1 MNAEFEKIVKEDSP
15 WHDPSN
21 TEWYLRDGALREVIE
36 ADKKGLYEPPKIK
49 FFLERDFFRQLID
62 NPDEYGVV
70 ILRGPRRIGKT
81 STLKYLIKEFLDRK
95 IDPNYF
101 VYLSLDRDE
110 LFIKN
115 GKKRFLRELIKTT
128 IETYRKGDKPLIIIL
143 DEVTFYEGWARAL
156 KNLIDEGVI
165 GPGIGVIATGSY
177 SLDLSSAKRE
187 LSGRFGPL
195 GEKFSGD
202 LFFFPRRFIEVAE
215 SSLGEEFKNF
225 VARNFGKFGR
235 RAGMIEY
242 LTGAQTKSNNLR
254 FNYEWILNQLIDNYY
269 DGLHDLF
276 ENIYTYTGGYP
287 KSFYDAIIS
296 KREGEIRIDDAR
308 YRDDIY
314 NLLITDSKKFDLSE
328 DVLGSILQ
336 KIEFPSMQISE
347 EHLAIQNVKKDEMQ
361 KYIHYLRASGLFEFT
376 PCISSPSQID
386 VKNLLVTPSREKMK
400 LVVTDSAAFI
410 SIYLCSRGIT
420 YDILEK
426 SKTVISENRKI
437 RELLFES
444 IVLSHLIRSPI
455 IRRSPLIENVGYI
468 LFEEK
473 EVVDALA
480 WYVNWKNEL
489 ILLAIEAKSK
499 GIKIKEIEEKSRILR
514 EEFNI
519 KRLIVVS
526 NNKEIEIN
534 KDYIIIPMEVSLL
547 FL

>member
-1 MNAEFEKIVKEDSP
+1 
-15 WHDPSN
+15 
-21 TEWYLRDGALREVIE
+21 
-36 ADKKGLYEPPKIK
+36 
-49 FFLERDFFRQLID
+49 
-62 NPDEYGVV
+62 
-70 ILRGPRRIGKT
+70 
-81 STLKYLIKEFLDRK
+81 
-95 IDPNYF
+95 
-101 VYLSLDRDE
+101 
-110 LFIKN
+110 
-115 GKKRFLRELIKTT
+115 
-128 IETYRKGDKPLIIIL
+128 
-143 DEVTFYEGWARAL
+143 
-156 KNLIDEGVI
+156 
-165 GPGIGVIATGSY
+165 
-177 SLDLSSAKRE
+177 
-187 LSGRFGPL
+187 
-195 GEKFSGD
+195 
-202 LFFFPRRFIEVAE
+202 
-215 SSLGEEFKNF
+215 
-225 VARNFGKFGR
+225 
-235 RAGMIEY
+235 
-242 LTGAQTKSNNLR
+242 
-254 FNYEWILNQLIDNYY
+254 
-269 DGLHDLF
+269 
-276 ENIYTYTGGYP
+276 
-287 KSFYDAIIS
+287 
-296 KREGEIRIDDAR
+296 
-308 YRDDIY
+308 
-314 NLLITDSKKFDLSE
+314 
-328 DVLGSILQ
+328 
-336 KIEFPSMQISE
+336 
-347 EHLAIQNVKKDEMQ
+347 
-361 KYIHYLRASGLFEFT
+361 
-376 PCISSPSQID
+376 
-386 VKNLLVTPSREKMK
+386 MK